1 MCVRC
6 WHAYL
11 QNEAL
16 VDRELACNVM
26 QRFDNWLYTKTPRLS
41 MCFVHLAVL
50 GAQQVAALYRA
61 HTSCLQREQ
70 LNRIIIISC
79 FLRLLITGKHPSE
92 QRKTYYFSRACHA
105 LPLWQIYTYAK
116 PAMLPNEPARTIC
129 PHFP

>member
-16 VDRELACNVM
+16 VDRELACHVM
-26 QRFDNWLYTKTPRLS
+26 QHFDNWLYTKTPRLS

-79 FLRLLITGKHPSE
+79 FCGTILQFLHSVALLLL
-92 QRKTYYFSRACHA
+92 
-105 LPLWQIYTYAK
+105 LPAGCEAQVSSSASSGTSSLSH
-116 PAMLPNEPARTIC
+116 LE
-129 PHFP
+129 

>member
-1 MCVRC
+1 MCARC

-16 VDRELACNVM
+16 VDRELACHVM

-61 HTSCLQREQ
+61 HTSCLQKGAIKQNHHHQ
-70 LNRIIIISC
+70 LL
-79 FLRLLITGKHPSE
+79 LRHHSAVPA
-92 QRKTYYFSRACHA
+92 QRGIAVA
-105 LPLWQIYTYAK
+105 L
-116 PAMLPNEPARTIC
+116 ARRL
-129 PHFP
+129 